1 VIVEALAHARVIA
14 VVRAA
19 DAETAVRTAD
29 ALIEGG
35 IRAIELTFTT
45 PRVQRALV
53 ELAHRHP
60 DALLGAGTVTEEA
73 QIDAATEAGA
83 SFLVS
88 PGSPPQLVESM
99 VETGRTVIAGCLT
112 PTEIMGALSAG
123 AHAVK
128 LFPAGAV
135 GPGYLTALRGPFPQ
149 LKLIPTGGIGPAD
162 VDRWLEAGAVAVGI
176 GGALARPVE
185 DDDDH
190 RAVVAAAAELRG
202 RAWT

>member
-1 VIVEALAHARVIA
+1 MILDALALARVIA
-14 VVRAA
+14 VVRAS
-19 DAETAVRTAD
+19 DAEAAVRTAD

-45 PRVQRALV
+45 PGVQRALA

-60 DALLGAGTVTEEA
+60 DALLGAGTVTERA
-73 QIDAATEAGA
+73 QIDAATDAGA

-88 PGSPPQLVESM
+88 PGSPPALVEAM
-99 VETGRTVIAGCLT
+99 VDTGRTVIAGCLT
-112 PTEIMGALSAG
+112 PTEILGALSAG

-128 LFPAGAV
+128 LFPAEAV
-135 GPGYLTALRGPFPQ
+135 GPGYLAALRGPFPR
-149 LKLIPTGGIGPAD
+149 LKLIPTGGIVPAD
-162 VDRWLEAGAVAVGI
+162 VDRWLEAGAIAVGI
-176 GGALARPVE
+176 GGALARPVR

-202 RAWT
+202 RTWA

>member
-1 VIVEALAHARVIA
+1 VIVEALARARVIA
-14 VVRAA
+14 IVRAA
-19 DAETAVRTAD
+19 EAETAVRTAD
-29 ALIEGG
+29 ALIDGG

-45 PRVQRALV
+45 PGVQRALA

-162 VDRWLEAGAVAVGI
+162 VDRWLEAGAIAVGI
-176 GGALARPVE
+176 GGALARPVR

-202 RAWT
+202 RIWA

>member
-1 VIVEALAHARVIA
+1 VSVEALAQARVIA

-19 DAETAVRTAD
+19 DAATAVRTAD

-45 PRVQRALV
+45 PGVQRALA

-60 DALLGAGTVTEEA
+60 DALLGAGTVTEQA
-73 QIDAATEAGA
+73 QIEAATDAGA

-112 PTEIMGALSAG
+112 PTEIIGALSAG

-128 LFPAGAV
+128 LFPADAV

-149 LKLIPTGGIGPAD
+149 LRLIPTGGIGPAD
-162 VDRWLEAGAVAVGI
+162 VGRWLEAGAIAVGI
-176 GGALARPVE
+176 GGALARPVK

-190 RAVVAAAAELRG
+190 RAVVAAAAELQW
-202 RAWT
+202 A

>member
-1 VIVEALAHARVIA
+1 VTVEALAHARVLA

-45 PRVQRALV
+45 PGVQRALE

-60 DALLGAGTVTEEA
+60 DALIGAGTVTEEA
-73 QIDAATEAGA
+73 QIDAATDAGA

-128 LFPAGAV
+128 LFPADAV

-149 LKLIPTGGIGPAD
+149 MKLIPTGGIGPAD
-162 VDRWLEAGAVAVGI
+162 VDRWLEAGAIAVGI
-176 GGALARPVE
+176 GGALARPVK

-202 RAWT
+202 RTWA

>member
-1 VIVEALAHARVIA
+1 VTVEALARARVIA

-45 PRVQRALV
+45 PGVQRALAEV
-53 ELAHRHP
+53 AHRHP

-88 PGSPPQLVESM
+88 PGSPSQLVESM
-99 VETGRTVIAGCLT
+99 VETGRTVVAGCLT
-112 PTEIMGALSAG
+112 PTEIMAALAAG

-128 LFPAGAV
+128 LFPADAV

-176 GGALARPVE
+176 GGALSRPVK

-202 RAWT
+202 RTWA